1 MIITEGSKDE
11 ESPVFSCS
19 YILNVN
25 IYKER
30 AKIENFKS
38 ILPHV
43 RNITNNEIAG
53 FFVLLQNYRK
63 GKIIDTKSIEEI
75 GWLKLDNAAKL
86 FPAIMSGE
94 LTAVFRITASLK
106 RPVKF
111 TAIKEAVEIT
121 SKRFPYFSVSLGS
134 GLFWYYLEYNKQL
147 PRIQAEEE
155 IPCTAFAANRKN
167 EPLYRILVKGNRV
180 SVEFIHILTD
190 GGGALE
196 FLKSLLYTYFIL
208 TGNKISSA
216 DGILLPDS
224 RVSEDEMEDG
234 YKRFFRK
241 KTPPPGKL
249 TKAWHLPFKLNEKP
263 RLKVI
268 RSEIGLDKLLEVTRG
283 RNVTITEY
291 LVSLYLFSLQKIYH
305 EEKGKAKSFK
315 RGVLRIE
322 VPVNL
327 RNIFPSKTMRNFSL
341 FVLPEI
347 DLRLGEYTFE
357 EILKIVN
364 YQLQS
369 GADVKQISRFLSQN
383 VGHEKSIF
391 IRILP
396 LFIKSMV
403 ISAVY
408 RRLGSNQCSG
418 IMTNLGRV
426 KLPEEMEDLIDSI
439 ELVPTPPNTHVKIS
453 TAMVSFRN
461 KLYLNFSNISGST
474 IFEMYFLKHLTESGI
489 PVKILNNK

>member
-1 MIITEGSKDE
+1 
-11 ESPVFSCS
+11 
-19 YILNVN
+19 
-25 IYKER
+25 
-30 AKIENFKS
+30 
-38 ILPHV
+38 
-43 RNITNNEIAG
+43 
-53 FFVLLQNYRK
+53 
-63 GKIIDTKSIEEI
+63 
-75 GWLKLDNAAKL
+75 
-86 FPAIMSGE
+86 MSGE
-94 LTAVFRITASLK
+94 LTVVFRITATLRK
-106 RPVKF
+106 PVRF
-111 TAIKEAVEIT
+111 AAIKEAVKIT

-134 GLFWYYLEYNKQL
+134 GLFWYYLEYNNQL
-147 PRIQAEEE
+147 PRIQTEEK

-167 EPLYRILVKGNRV
+167 EPLYRILVKENRI

-196 FLKSLLYTYFIL
+196 YLKSLLYTYFRL
-208 TGNKISSA
+208 TGNKISST
-216 DGILLPDS
+216 DGIITPDS
-224 RVSEDEMEDG
+224 PISEDEMEDG

-249 TKAWHLPFKLNEKP
+249 TKAWHLPFKLNNKP

-268 RSEIGLDKLLEVTRG
+268 RSEIDLCKLLEVTRS

-291 LVSLYLFSLQKIYH
+291 LVSVYLFSLQKIYH
-305 EEKGKAKSFK
+305 EEKQKVKRVK

-327 RNIFPSKTMRNFSL
+327 RKIFPSKTMRNFSL

-347 DLRLGEYTFE
+347 DLRLGEYSFE
-357 EILKIVN
+357 EILKIVHF
-364 YQLQS
+364 QLQS
-369 GADVKQISRFLSQN
+369 GADIKQISRFLSQN

-396 LFIKSMV
+396 LFIKSMA

-418 IMTNLGRV
+418 IMTNLGSVR
-426 KLPEEMEDLIDSI
+426 LPEEMEDLIDSI
-439 ELVPTPPNTHVKIS
+439 ELVPTPPNTHVRIS

-461 KLYLNFSNISGST
+461 KLHLNFSNISGST
-474 IFEMYFLKHLTESGI
+474 IFEMNFLRHLAESGI